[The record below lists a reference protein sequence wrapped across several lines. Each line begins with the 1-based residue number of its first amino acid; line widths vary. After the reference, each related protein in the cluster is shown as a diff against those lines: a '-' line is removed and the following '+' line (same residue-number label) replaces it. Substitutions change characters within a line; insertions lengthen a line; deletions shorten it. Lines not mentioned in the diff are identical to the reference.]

1 MSKFPPTYSEISKSL
16 DHKNFAGSGTQSTHP
31 LFEQVGRV
39 CSAFER
45 IEDEVVLLFQVICG
59 GPPQGTSNMSRM
71 IGVASN
77 FRTKLDLV
85 REAAKSFLSLEPD
98 KRDAI
103 LAWLKLC
110 NRASEIR
117 NKVAHGHPSQLAY
130 VWQGQSL
137 QAAFL
142 MPSLFDPRKMA
153 NTGKFSTDSE
163 YCWNAA
169 QLREY
174 VTAFT
179 TLQVMMMTVR
189 EELSGIAEESYPHV
203 LDPNNLK
210 RD

>member
-1 MSKFPPTYSEISKSL
+1 MSKFPATYSEISKSL
-16 DHKNFAGSGTQSTHP
+16 DHKDFVGSGTESTQP

-39 CSAFER
+39 CAAFER

-59 GPPQGTSNMSRM
+59 GPPLGISNMSRI
-71 IGVASN
+71 IGVASS

-85 REAAKSFLSLEPD
+85 REAARSFLSHNSD
-98 KRDAI
+98 KRDAV

-117 NKVAHGHPSQLAY
+117 NKVAHGHPNQLAY

-142 MPSLFDPRKMA
+142 MPSLLDPRKMA
-153 NTGKFSTDSE
+153 NAGKVSTDSK
-163 YCWNAA
+163 YCWNAE

-179 TLQVMMMTVR
+179 ALQAMMMTVR
-189 EELSGIAEESYPHV
+189 EELSGIAEESQPHV
-203 LDPNNLK
+203 LDPNRLK